1 MKATRHNG
9 RSGKHGTY
17 NPKHNDREFDEENS
31 EHIDAERT
39 KFNVY
44 WDCYQGYSLP
54 NAENERARFTF
65 TEVEKAYYVEH
76 YSDQVDGQNER
87 NRKARHY
94 DRVKTIDGILTNTK
108 TCPEETLLQLGNID
122 GKKNQSSELTLLA
135 KNEKKLILANRIGII
150 DTYC

>member
-9 RSGKHGTY
+9 RAGKHGAY

-54 NAENERARFTF
+54 NAENERAKFTF
-65 TEVEKAYYVEH
+65 TEVEKANRCECLATFQRH
-76 YSDQVDGQNER
+76 DQTHCVCGCGQR
-87 NRKARHY
+87 PRFY
-94 DRVKTIDGILTNTK
+94 
-108 TCPEETLLQLGNID
+108 
-122 GKKNQSSELTLLA
+122 
-135 KNEKKLILANRIGII
+135 
-150 DTYC
+150 